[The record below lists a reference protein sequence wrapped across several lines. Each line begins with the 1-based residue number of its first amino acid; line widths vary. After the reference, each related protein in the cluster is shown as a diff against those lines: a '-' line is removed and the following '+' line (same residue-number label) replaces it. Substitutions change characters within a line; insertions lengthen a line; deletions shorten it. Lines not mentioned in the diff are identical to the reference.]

1 MLSMEQIRTEIRKCK
16 KQKSLWE
23 KDTTSWNSSLKVDE
37 LNNRIKELE
46 DQLYEMEF
54 KELEEEEKNQ
64 GLQG

>member
-54 KELEEEEKNQ
+54 KELEEEDKNQ

>member
-1 MLSMEQIRTEIRKCK
+1 MLSMEQIGTEIRKCK